1 MHLTTA
7 YIQKCPAA
15 LLVFALFF
23 ISCNKQSG
31 VTAPAQ
37 VPDKVNVAA
46 VPAQKNIYRN
56 LRHAVVSPGSV
67 SNEQLAGI
75 SIDKPLPA
83 DWQGHRVPPSIIE
96 NELLL
101 KITLLNRSDSLEA
114 VYFYPGAYFTKI
126 DLFKVT
132 SQGNAELVS
141 PRETD
146 AENRAGFR
154 LLQLLPHD
162 SNTYIARLQFL
173 RTSATMFYPAIVKHD
188 FIKSFLTDKIHYKE
202 KVNLITYVA
211 SGVMLMMIFY
221 SIAVYRLNRSREF
234 MYYTIYAASLALL
247 LFLKSFLLY
256 DFTNFNYFFESYWDF
271 LVQCLGIGSYFM
283 FIRKFL
289 DTKTRHP
296 FIDKTFKIGQ
306 YIIIGF
312 IGIYTALY
320 FFTNNFV
327 WLNLFENITKQF
339 LLVIGLIFI
348 IYGVRHWEDKLLR
361 LLVIGNVWLLVF
373 SVISFLQIVMPI
385 INIDSDG
392 PVRNLTFMNSA
403 IIYYEIG
410 LVAELAY
417 FLSGLAYKNRRDI
430 IERTKERERLRLDND
445 RKELEKQMAILEAQQ
460 EERNRIS
467 ADMHDELGSGV
478 TAIRLMS
485 EIVKTKM
492 KEHTLP
498 EIDKISNSAND
509 LITKMNTII
518 WTMTSSNDT
527 VENLITYI
535 RTYALDFFENTHVE
549 CEFRMPAPIPHM
561 QLSGEKRRNIFL
573 AVKEA
578 LNNILKHAKA
588 TKVIIDVQVADKL
601 TISIQDDGVGVD
613 FETIRRF
620 GNGLKNMKSR
630 LERINGH
637 FSIINNGGALTQF
650 EMNL

>member
-1 MHLTTA
+1 M
-7 YIQKCPAA
+7 
-15 LLVFALFF
+15 ALFLLPGLLF
-23 ISCNKQSG
+23 TACEKQGAASTP
-31 VTAPAQ
+31 VDP
-37 VPDKVNVAA
+37 KMNVAA
-46 VPAQKNIYRN
+46 VASSKSIYKF
-56 LRHAVVSPGSV
+56 LRYAIVPQDSV
-67 SNEQLAGI
+67 SDDRLAHI
-75 SIDKPLPA
+75 SIDKPLPL
-83 DWQGHRVPPSIIE
+83 DWQGHRVPPNVIE

-101 KITLLNRSDSLEA
+101 KITLLNRSDSAEQ
-114 VYFYPGAYFTKI
+114 VYFYPGAYFTRI
-126 DLFKVT
+126 NLFRLT
-132 SQGNAELVS
+132 AGGNVQLV
-141 PRETD
+141 PPNQTE
-146 AENRAGFR
+146 APFRAAFR
-154 LLQLLPHD
+154 LLQLQPND
-162 SNTYIARLQFL
+162 SVAYIARLHFL
-173 RTSATMFYPAIVKHD
+173 RTNATMFYPSIVKKD
-188 FIKSFLTDKIHYKE
+188 FIKSFLNDKVQFKAN
-202 KVNLITYVA
+202 VNLITYVV

-234 MYYTIYAASLALL
+234 LYYTIYAASLALL

-256 DFTNFNYFFESYWDF
+256 DFTPFNYLFESYWDF
-271 LVQCLGIGSYFM
+271 LVQCLGIGCYFM

-289 DTKTRHP
+289 GTRTNHP
-296 FIDKTFKIGQ
+296 FLDKTFRTGELMIV
-306 YIIIGF
+306 GF
-312 IGIYTALY
+312 MAVYTALY
-320 FFTNNFV
+320 FLTTDFV
-327 WLNLFENITKQF
+327 LLNLFENITKQL
-339 LLVIGLIFI
+339 LLVIGVVFV
-348 IYGVRHWEDKLLR
+348 IYGARHWDDKLLR
-361 LLVIGNVWLLVF
+361 FLVIGNIWLIVG
-373 SVISFLQIVMPI
+373 SVVSFLQIVRPI
-385 INIDSDG
+385 FNVPSES
-392 PVRNLTFMNSA
+392 NWNFLNSA

-430 IERTKERERLRLDND
+430 IERTKERERLRLEND

-492 KEHTLP
+492 KNDTLP

-535 RTYALDFFENTHVE
+535 RTYAVDFFESTPVD
-549 CEFRMPAPIPHM
+549 CEFRMPATIPNI

-588 TKVIIDVQVADKL
+588 TRVVINVEVDDKL
-601 TISIQDDGVGVD
+601 TISIQDDGIGVN

-637 FSIINNGGALTQF
+637 FSIMNNGGALTQF

>member
-1 MHLTTA
+1 MHLNTA
-7 YIQKCPAA
+7 YTKRCP
-15 LLVFALFF
+15 VALFLF
-23 ISCNKQSG
+23 AVVFVSCQKQSG
-31 VTAPAQ
+31 ISAPAQ
-37 VPDKVNVAA
+37 APDRVNVAA
-46 VPAQKNIYRN
+46 VPSSKSIYRN
-56 LRHAVVSPGSV
+56 LRYAIAPTGSI
-67 SNEQLAGI
+67 SNEQLAGM

-83 DWQGHRVPPSIIE
+83 EWQGHRVPPSVIE

-101 KITLLNRSDSLEA
+101 KITLLNRSDSLQQ

-126 DLFKVT
+126 DLFRLT
-132 SQGNAELVS
+132 DQGNMQLVS
-141 PRETD
+141 PNETD
-146 AENRAGFR
+146 AGYRAGFR
-154 LLQLLPHD
+154 LLSLPAHD
-162 SNTYIARLQFL
+162 STAYIARLQFL
-173 RTSATMFYPAIVKHD
+173 RTSATMFYPAVVKPD
-188 FIKSFLTDKIHYKE
+188 FIRSFLTDKIYYKE
-202 KVNLITYVA
+202 KVNLITYVVA
-211 SGVMLMMIFY
+211 GVMLMMIFY

-234 MYYTIYAASLALL
+234 VYYTIYATSLALL

-256 DFTNFNYFFESYWDF
+256 DFTEFNYFFESYWDF

-289 DTKTRHP
+289 DTKIRHP

-306 YIIIGF
+306 LIVIGF
-312 IGIYTALY
+312 IAIYTALY
-320 FFTNNFV
+320 FFTNNFF

-373 SVISFLQIVMPI
+373 SIISFLQIVMPI
-385 INIDSDG
+385 INVPGDSKFSF
-392 PVRNLTFMNSA
+392 LNSA

-430 IERTKERERLRLDND
+430 IERTKERERLRVEND
-445 RKELEKQMAILEAQQ
+445 KKALEMQVAIMEAQQ

-485 EIVKTKM
+485 EIVKTKL
-492 KEHTLP
+492 KENTLP

-549 CEFRMPAPIPHM
+549 CQFRMPAPIPHM

-588 TKVIIDVQVADKL
+588 TKVVIDVQVNDKL
-601 TISIQDDGVGVD
+601 SISIQDDGVGVD

-637 FSIINNGGALTQF
+637 FSIMNNGGALTQF